1 MPKDKTNSH
10 KKIVEVALQEFLE
23 KGYEKVSMKDIA
35 DKVGMTSAGLYRHFD
50 NKEDMFKAL
59 VQPAV
64 EAIENWRNNHVVE
77 SKRQMS
83 SNDTEDMWGIDGNNN
98 DARMILDVMYQNPDL
113 FYLLLFKSQ
122 GTIYE
127 NYLHDFIDLTTDTMM
142 SFLKECKKNGY
153 HPQEISR
160 NEMHMLISAY
170 TSALIQPIE
179 HGYTKKEAEEYFQ
192 TVLEFFTPGWRKVT
206 GL

>member
-10 KKIVEVALQEFLE
+10 KKIVEVALKEFLQ

-59 VQPAV
+59 VSPAV
-64 EAIENWRNNHVVE
+64 EAIDNWSNNHV
-77 SKRQMS
+77 SLSRQQMS
-83 SNDTEDMWGIDGNNN
+83 NNDTEDMWLLEGNNN
-98 DARMILDVMYQNPDL
+98 DARMILDVMYQDQDL
-113 FYLLLFKSQ
+113 FYLLLFRSQ

-127 NYLHDFIDLTTDTMM
+127 NYLHNFIDLTTDTMM
-142 SFLKECKKNGY
+142 SFLKECKKHGY
-153 HPQEISR
+153 HPQDITR

-179 HGYTKKEAEEYFQ
+179 HGYTKKEAEKYFQ
-192 TVLEFFTPGWRKVT
+192 TILEFFTPGWRKVT

>member
-10 KKIVEVALQEFLE
+10 KKIVEVALKEFLK

-50 NKEDMFKAL
+50 NKEAMFDAL
-59 VQPAV
+59 VSPAI
-64 EAIENWRNNHVVE
+64 EAIENWRINHVSL
-77 SKRQMS
+77 SKQQVN
-83 SNDTEDMWGIDGNNN
+83 SNDTEDMWLLEGNNN
-98 DARMILDVMYQNPDL
+98 DARMILDVMYQNQDL
-113 FYLLLFKSQ
+113 FYLLLFRSQ

-127 NYLHDFIDLTTDTMM
+127 NYLHNFIDLTTDTMM
-142 SFLKECKKNGY
+142 SFLKECKKHGY
-153 HPQEISR
+153 HPKDITR

-179 HGYTKKEAEEYFQ
+179 HGYTKKEAEKYFQ
-192 TVLEFFTPGWRKVT
+192 TILEFFTPGWRKVT